1 MKKNESQTTDTDTAA
16 PAAAESII
24 QTIELLLVGRAGSPL
39 VIHAFAEKAKQ
50 EIRDKQAKKA
60 KKAKEARSPQEEFL
74 AARYVDEQGRE
85 CAPITAIKK
94 SMVSAGT
101 AMDNLTKVAI
111 RQAIFVAPTANPS
124 SMFCPI
130 ENLDGTPAVGVMR
143 EDAVTIGIN
152 TRGLSY
158 RPEYAK
164 WQLRVT
170 VEFNS
175 RLISRDQLLTLASQA
190 GWGVGICEGRPERSS
205 ALGWGRFNVVAVDE
219 LKKSNAA

>member
-1 MKKNESQTTDTDTAA
+1 MPDIK
-16 PAAAESII
+16 IVRFV
-24 QTIELLLVGRAGSPL
+24 LRGRPGSPL

-60 KKAKEARSPQEEFL
+60 KKAKEERKPEDEFL
-74 AARYVDEQGRE
+74 AARYIDSAGRE

-94 SMVSAGT
+94 AMVSAGT

-111 RQAIFVAPTANPS
+111 RQAIFVAPTADPA
-124 SMFCPI
+124 SMLVPI
-130 ENLDGTPAVGVMR
+130 ENLDGTPAKGRMR

-158 RPEYAK
+158 RPEYPE

-170 VEFNS
+170 VEYNS
-175 RLISRDQLLTLASQA
+175 RLISEEQLQALAEQA

-205 ALGWGRFNVVAVDE
+205 ALGWGRFTVELVAG
-219 LKKSNAA
+219 